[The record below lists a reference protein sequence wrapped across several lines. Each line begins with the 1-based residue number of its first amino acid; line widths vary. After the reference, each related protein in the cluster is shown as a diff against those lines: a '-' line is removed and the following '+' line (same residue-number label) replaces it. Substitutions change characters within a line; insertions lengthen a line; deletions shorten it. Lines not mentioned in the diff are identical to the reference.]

1 MYQKFVNEAF
11 NLRAFSH
18 PHIVK
23 VYKMIQ
29 EDGLWGMVMEFIDGV
44 DLNEYVDEYGQ
55 LSENDAILYIDQIG
69 QALEYIHQQ
78 DGKKNLGCV
87 WKILIIS
94 AVKTSA
100 PLTSYG

>member
-1 MYQKFVNEAF
+1 MYQKFVNVGF
-11 NLRAFSH
+11 NIRAFSH
-18 PHIVK
+18 PQIVK